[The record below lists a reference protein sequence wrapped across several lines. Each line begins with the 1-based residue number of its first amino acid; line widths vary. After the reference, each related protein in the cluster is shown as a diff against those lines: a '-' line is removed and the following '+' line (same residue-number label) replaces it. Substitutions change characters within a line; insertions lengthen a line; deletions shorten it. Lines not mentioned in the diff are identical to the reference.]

1 MKAARWHAAKDI
13 RVEEIDEPQV
23 TPDGVKIKVAWTGI
37 CGSDLHEY
45 LAGPIFIPVG
55 ENHPLSHDK
64 APITMGHE
72 YSGEIVE
79 LGKDVTGFAIGD
91 KVAVEPIYSCGKC
104 DACRED
110 LYNLCKDLGFVG
122 LSGGAG
128 GFAAYSVV
136 PARMVHKMPD
146 GLSLEQGAL
155 VEPAAVA
162 LHAVRVSTI
171 KAGDTAAVFGAG
183 PIGLLVVE
191 ALRAAGAAQ
200 IYVVEP
206 SEERRDK
213 AMELGATRAMDPTDT
228 DVVAEIRAATGSG
241 VNVAFE
247 VTGVRKVLS
256 QVIDST
262 RHEGQAL
269 VVSIWE
275 TEASFQPNTIV
286 LSERQIKGTIGYRNV
301 YPAVMELMTR
311 GYFQAE
317 KLVTKR
323 IELDDIVGEGFDV
336 LSTEKSQV
344 KILVRAPA

>member
-91 KVAVEPIYSCGKC
+91 RVAVEPIYSCGKC

-247 VTGVRKVLS
+247 VTGVPKVLS

>member
-13 RVEEIDEPQV
+13 RVEDIDEPQV
-23 TPDGVKIKVAWTGI
+23 TPGDIKIKVAWTGI

-45 LAGPIFIPVG
+45 LAGPIFVPVG

-64 APITMGHE
+64 APITTGHE
-72 YSGEIVE
+72 FCGEVVE
-79 LGKDVTGFAIGD
+79 LGEGVDDIAIGD
-91 KVAVEPIYSCGKC
+91 RVTVEPIFSCGYC
-104 DACRED
+104 DACREG

-136 PARMVHKMPD
+136 PAKMAHKIPEE
-146 GLSLEQGAL
+146 LSMEQGAL

-183 PIGLLVVE
+183 PIGLLVIE
-191 ALRAAGAAQ
+191 ALRAAGASK

-206 SEERRDK
+206 SKERRAK
-213 AMELGATRAMDPTDT
+213 AMELGATRAMDPNDC
-228 DVVAEIRAATGSG
+228 DVVAEIRTATGSG

-247 VTGVRKVLS
+247 VTGVPQVLA
-256 QVIDST
+256 QVINCT

-269 VVSIWE
+269 IVSIWE
-275 TEASFQPNTIV
+275 KEASFQPNTIV
-286 LSERQIKGTIGYRNV
+286 LSERQIKGTIAYRNV
-301 YPAVMELMTR
+301 YPAVMELMKR

-317 KLVTKR
+317 NLVTKR
-323 IELDDIVGEGFDV
+323 IELDDIVAEGFDV
-336 LSTEKSQV
+336 LSSEKSQV
-344 KILVRAPA
+344 KILVKAPS

>member
-23 TPDGVKIKVAWTGI
+23 KPGDVKIKVAWTGI

-45 LAGPIFIPVG
+45 LAGPIFVPVG

-72 YSGEIVE
+72 YAGEITE
-79 LGKDVTGFAIGD
+79 LGEGVDGLKIGD
-91 KVAVEPIYSCGKC
+91 RVAVEPIFSCGNC
-104 DACRED
+104 AACLEGK
-110 LYNLCKDLGFVG
+110 YNLCKDLGFVG

-136 PARMVHKMPD
+136 PAHMVHKMPD
-146 GLSLEQGAL
+146 GLSMEQGAL

-162 LHAVRVSTI
+162 LHAVRVSDI

-200 IYVVEP
+200 VYVVEP
-206 SEERRDK
+206 SQERRAK
-213 AMELGATRAMDPTDT
+213 AVELGATRAMDPTET
-228 DVVAEIRAATGSG
+228 DVVAEIRKATGSG

-247 VTGVRKVLS
+247 VTGVPQVLA
-256 QVIDST
+256 QTIDST
-262 RHEGQAL
+262 RHEGQTL
-269 VVSIWE
+269 IVSIWE
-275 TEASFQPNTIV
+275 SEAAFQPNTVV
-286 LSERQIKGTIGYRNV
+286 LSERTIKGTIAYRNI

-317 KLVTKR
+317 TLVTKR
-323 IELDDIVGEGFDV
+323 IEIDDIVAEGFDV
-336 LSTEKSQV
+336 LSAEKSQV
-344 KILVRAPA
+344 KILVKAPA

>member
-13 RVEEIDEPQV
+13 RVEDIDEPQV
-23 TPDGVKIKVAWTGI
+23 TPGSVKIKVAWTGI

-45 LAGPIFIPVG
+45 LAGPIFVPVD

-72 YSGEIVE
+72 YAGEITE
-79 LGKDVTGFAIGD
+79 LGEGVEGFEIGD
-91 KVAVEPIYSCGKC
+91 RVAVEPIFSCGEC
-104 DACRED
+104 DACREGR
-110 LYNLCKDLGFVG
+110 YNLCKDLGFVG

-136 PARMVHKMPD
+136 PAHMAHKMPE
-146 GLSLEQGAL
+146 GLSMEQGAL

-191 ALRAAGAAQ
+191 ALRAAGAAKV
-200 IYVVEP
+200 YVVEP
-206 SEERRDK
+206 SEERRAK
-213 AMELGATRAMDPTDT
+213 AMELGATRAMDPTEA
-228 DVVAEIRAATGSG
+228 DVVAEIRKATGSG
-241 VNVAFE
+241 VHVAFE
-247 VTGVRKVLS
+247 VTGVPQVLA
-256 QVIDST
+256 QTIDCT

-275 TEASFQPNTIV
+275 NEASFQPNTVV
-286 LSERQIKGTIGYRNV
+286 LSERSIKGTIGYRNV
-301 YPAVMELMTR
+301 YPAVMELMTH

-323 IELDDIVGEGFDV
+323 IEIDDIVAEGFDA
-336 LSTEKSQV
+336 LTAEKSQV
-344 KILVRAPA
+344 KILVKAPA